1 MSTINAP
8 MVAGI
13 PEQNR
18 AEVHGDNYLTH
29 TRGILSWMLTLDH
42 KRIGLM
48 YMVGILASFLV
59 GGIFAL
65 VLRLELIAP
74 GPLFSSDERAA
85 WDFYNHLFTIHGAV
99 MTFLFIIPGIPAIIG
114 NFILPVMLGAKDV
127 AFPRL
132 NLASFYVW
140 CAGGLFFVYVLLSGV
155 VKVGFGWDWPG
166 GYGLDTGWVFYTPY
180 STSKSESGVIPA
192 TIGVFI
198 LGFSSIMTAVNFL
211 ASIHMLRPKGMTWFR
226 MPLLLWALYSTAII
240 QILATPVLAITLLLL
255 AAEATMGI
263 GIFDPIN
270 GGDPV
275 LYQHFFWFYSH
286 PAVYIMILPALGVIS
301 EIIGI
306 FCRKHI
312 FGYNFIAL
320 SSLAIALFSFIVWG
334 HHMFTS
340 GQSALASALFSLL
353 TFSVSIPS
361 AVKVFNWL
369 ATMYKGSIRLK
380 APMWYVIGAI
390 WVFTIGGLTGLFLG
404 TLNVDIHLHDTY
416 FVVAHF
422 HYVMMGTVLFAL
434 VAGIYYW
441 FPKFFGKMY
450 NEWWAGLWAIVTIV
464 GFNVLFFPLFIAGSQ
479 GMPRRYAS
487 YEDQYTTYHVIATV
501 GSWILAVGLFGVLF
515 NWIGGIWKGKKAPPN
530 PWGAN
535 TLEWQTSSPPP
546 HDNFKVTPAAGDPYA
561 IYRWQYVKSNDPD
574 VADGWEL
581 KPEYRAKQKAA
592 GLGHRRVDADA
603 EDYDDGGH
611 TGTSLTDA
619 PDDEH

>member
-1 MSTINAP
+1 

-13 PEQNR
+13 PEANR

-29 TRGILSWMLTLDH
+29 TRGFLSWALTLDH
-42 KRIGLM
+42 KRIAIM
-48 YMVGILASFLV
+48 YMIGILGSFLL

-65 VLRLELIAP
+65 LLRLELIGP
-74 GPLFSSDERAA
+74 GALFNSNENAA
-85 WDFYNHLFTIHGAV
+85 WDFYNHMFTIHGAV

-114 NFILPVMLGAKDV
+114 NFALPIMLGAKDV

-140 CAGGLFFVYVLLSGV
+140 LAGGVFFVYVLLSGV
-155 VKVGFGWDWPG
+155 LEVAFGWHLPG
-166 GYGLDTGWVFYTPY
+166 GFGLDTGWTFYTPY
-180 STSKSESGVIPA
+180 STTKSESGVIPA
-192 TIGVFI
+192 TLGAFV
-198 LGFSSIMTAVNFL
+198 LGFASILTAVNFL

-226 MPLLLWALYSTAII
+226 MPLLLWSLYSTAII

-255 AAEATMGI
+255 VAERSMGI
-263 GIFDPIN
+263 GIFDPLN

-369 ATMYKGSIRLK
+369 GTMYKGSIRMK
-380 APMWYVIGAI
+380 APMWYVVGAI
-390 WVFTIGGLTGLFLG
+390 WVFTIGGLTGLFLA
-404 TLNVDIHLHDTY
+404 TLRTDIHLHDTY

-441 FPKFFGKMY
+441 FPKMFGKMY
-450 NEWWAGLWAIVTIV
+450 DEKWAGIWAVVTLV

-487 YEDQYTTYHVIATV
+487 YEDQYIAYHVIATV
-501 GSWILAVGLFGVLF
+501 GSWILAVGLFGVLH
-515 NWIGGIWKGKKAPPN
+515 NWIQGLRKGKKAPPN

-561 IYRWQYVKSNDPD
+561 IYRWQHARSTDPE
-574 VADGWEL
+574 VADGWQL
-581 KPEYRAKQKAA
+581 KPEYAEALKAA
-592 GLGHRRVDADA
+592 GPGHRVVAADVD
-603 EDYDDGGH
+603 DYNDGGT
-611 TGTSLTDA
+611 TGTSLLDA
-619 PDDEH
+619 PDNDDDDRR